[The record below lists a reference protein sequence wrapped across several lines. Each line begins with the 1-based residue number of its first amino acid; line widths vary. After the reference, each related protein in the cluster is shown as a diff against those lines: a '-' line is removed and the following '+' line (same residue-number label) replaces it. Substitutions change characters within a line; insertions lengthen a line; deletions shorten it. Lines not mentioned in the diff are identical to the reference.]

1 MKILNNKIYK
11 SVISVC
17 FAFFFLIGSAYSRD
31 SNGVTVTDFAT
42 TNVYGMDIDHF
53 SSFNPTSA
61 TYIYNEAG
69 ETAITS
75 GEVDVKEYVGSKIIS
90 ISVPTLGST
99 SIDFRI
105 EGKLKNMPVWFE
117 IYVENV
123 SVATTT
129 AIIIP
134 ISEDM
139 TSYRVGVKVNTNG
152 TDVIDC
158 STHFITKR

>member
-11 SVISVC
+11 SVISIF
-17 FAFFFLIGSAYSRD
+17 FAFFLLIGSAYSRD

-53 SSFNPTSA
+53 SAFNPTS
-61 TYIYNEAG
+61 TSYIYNEAG

-75 GEVDVKEYVGSKIIS
+75 GEVDVKEYVGAKAIS

-99 SIDFRI
+99 SIDFQML
-105 EGKLKNMPVWFE
+105 GKFKNMPVWSE
-117 IYVENV
+117 IFVQNV
-123 SVATTT
+123 SVATIT

-158 STHFITKR
+158 SSHFATKR